1 MDRPSADCS
10 LRSRTDLRRSLS
22 KGDGTTLG
30 MLAPMTESP
39 LFDELNPTQ
48 REAVAATE
56 GPLLVV
62 AGAGSGKTRVLTYRI
77 AHLVRDLGVSPFE
90 ILAITFTNKAAGEMK
105 ERVGS
110 LIGYYGYDMWV
121 STFHSA
127 CVRIL
132 RQEIHHLG
140 YRSSFSIYDDA
151 DSTRLITMCVKDL
164 DMDTKRFPPRQ
175 IKATISKAK
184 NELIDYETYA
194 SSDSGYYH
202 ERVADVY
209 RLYQQRLVE
218 ASAVDFDDILKLT
231 VELLQA
237 FPQILERWQNRFQYI
252 LVDEY
257 QDTNR
262 AQYMLVKMLADKH
275 KNVCVVGDSDQSI
288 YAFRGADMRN
298 IMDFETDYPDAR
310 VVVLEQNYRSTQ
322 TILDAANAVIAN
334 NAGREPK
341 RLWTDE
347 GSGDKIVAFEGQ
359 DEHEEA
365 AYVAEEIARLQD
377 EGVALSDVAVF
388 YRTNA
393 QSRVIEEL
401 FVRFG
406 LTYQVVGG
414 LKYYDRK
421 EVKDALAYLRAVV
434 NPDDQVAIKR
444 IINVPRRSIGDTSIA
459 HIDRFAE
466 ANAIRFLEAL
476 RRADEIEMLM
486 PRAQKAV
493 LEFAAMIDELAV
505 RAGDGPEAGLE
516 AVLNDTGY
524 LDMIRSEKSIEAMGR
539 EENLNE
545 LLGAA
550 AEFEETGPASM
561 GPDEWNA
568 LDGIGKIQMFLES
581 IALVT
586 ATDSAQ
592 DTDKVTL
599 MTLHNAKGLEYPAV
613 FLTGL
618 EDGVFPH
625 MRALGSPKEL
635 EEERRLCYVG
645 ITRAE
650 RKLYVTRA
658 WSRNTWGQN
667 NYNSP
672 SRFLGEIPEHLMK
685 KAERV
690 RRSATMEARTQ
701 TNTVSDTE
709 ISVGDSVT
717 HTHWGAGV
725 VREIVG
731 SGDRA
736 EAVVVFQRHGSKRLL
751 LAWAPLERVS

>member
-1 MDRPSADCS
+1 MS
-10 LRSRTDLRRSLS
+10 
-22 KGDGTTLG
+22 
-30 MLAPMTESP
+30 ESP

-56 GPLLVV
+56 GPVLVV

-105 ERVGS
+105 ERVSS
-110 LIGYYGYDMWV
+110 LIGYFGYDMWV

-132 RQEIHHLG
+132 RQEIAHLG
-140 YRSSFSIYDDA
+140 YRSSFSIYDEG
-151 DSTRLITMCVKDL
+151 DSVRLIGMCVKDL
-164 DMDTKRFPPRQ
+164 DLDTKRFPPRQ
-175 IKATISKAK
+175 IKEAISRAK
-184 NELIDYETYA
+184 NELVDYESFA
-194 SSDSGYYH
+194 SQDSGYYH

-237 FPQILERWQNRFQYI
+237 FPEVLERWQSRFRYI

-262 AQYMLVKMLADKH
+262 AQYVLVKMLGAKH
-275 KNVCVVGDSDQSI
+275 NNVCVVGDSDQSI

-298 IMDFETDYPDAR
+298 IMDFERDYQDAR
-310 VVVLEQNYRSTQ
+310 IVVLEQNYRSTQ
-322 TILDAANAVIAN
+322 TILDAANAVISN

-341 RLWTDE
+341 RLWTDA
-347 GSGDKIVAFEGQ
+347 GSGESIVAFEAE

-365 AYVAEEIARLQD
+365 AFVAEEIARLQD
-377 EGVALSDVAVF
+377 EGLRLNDVAVF

-406 LTYQVVGG
+406 VTYQVVGG

-444 IINVPRRSIGDTSIA
+444 IINVPRRSIGGTSIA
-459 HIDRFAE
+459 HLDRFAE
-466 ANAIRFLEAL
+466 VNGVGFMEAL
-476 RRADEIEMLM
+476 RRADEIDALTG
-486 PRAQKAV
+486 RAQKSI
-493 LEFAAMIDELAV
+493 LEFAGLIDLLAIK
-505 RAGDGPEAGLE
+505 AADGPEAGLDS
-516 AVLNDTGY
+516 VLTDTGY
-524 LDMIRSEKSIEAMGR
+524 LDMIRSERSIEAMGR
-539 EENLNE
+539 EENLKE
-545 LLGAA
+545 LLTAS

-561 GPDEWNA
+561 GPADWEA
-568 LDGIGKIQMFLES
+568 LDGVGKIQMFLES
-581 IALVT
+581 ISLVT
-586 ATDSAQ
+586 AVDSATDSDA
-592 DTDKVTL
+592 VTL

-625 MRALGSPKEL
+625 MRALGDPAEL

-650 RKLYVTRA
+650 DRLYLTRA
-658 WSRNTWGQN
+658 WSRNMWGQN
-667 NYNSP
+667 NYNGP
-672 SRFLGEIPEHLMK
+672 SRFLGEIPDHLMM
-685 KAERV
+685 KAKRA
-690 RRSATMEARTQ
+690 RRSATLEARHPTA
-701 TNTVSDTE
+701 TVSDAE
-709 ISVGDSVT
+709 IAVGDKVR
-717 HTHWGAGV
+717 HTHWGEGV

-731 SGDRA
+731 RGDRA
-736 EAVVVFQRHGSKRLL
+736 EAVVAFDVNGTKRLL
-751 LAWAPLERVS
+751 LAWAPLKKVS

>member
-1 MDRPSADCS
+1 MSESA
-10 LRSRTDLRRSLS
+10 L
-22 KGDGTTLG
+22 
-30 MLAPMTESP
+30 LA
-39 LFDELNPTQ
+39 DLNPSQ

-56 GPLLVV
+56 GPVLVV

-77 AHLVRDLGVSPFE
+77 AHLVRDLGVSPYE

-105 ERVGS
+105 ERVARLVGPVANN
-110 LIGYYGYDMWV
+110 MWV

-132 RQEIHHLG
+132 RQEIHRLG

-151 DSTRLITMCVKDL
+151 DSTRLITMVIKDL
-164 DMDTKRFPPRQ
+164 DLDPKRFPPRRM
-175 IKATISKAK
+175 KATISKAK

-194 SSDSGYYH
+194 SQDSGFYH
-202 ERVADVY
+202 EKVSDIF

-218 ASAVDFDDILKLT
+218 ASAVDFDDILSLT
-231 VELLQA
+231 VEILQA
-237 FPQILERWQNRFQYI
+237 FPEVLERWQNRFQYI

-257 QDTNR
+257 QDTNQ
-262 AQYMLVKMLADKH
+262 AQYMLVKMLAAKH
-275 KNVCVVGDSDQSI
+275 RNVCVVGDSDQSI

-298 IMDFETDYPDAR
+298 IMGFEKDYPDTR
-310 VVVLEQNYRSTQ
+310 VILLEQNYRSTQ

-334 NAGREPK
+334 NASRQPK

-347 GSGDKIVAFEGQ
+347 GAGEQIVVFEAE

-365 AYVAEEIARLQD
+365 AYIAEEIARLQD
-377 EGVALSDVAVF
+377 TGVGLDDVAVF

-406 LTYQVVGG
+406 IMYQVVGG

-421 EVKDALAYLRAVV
+421 EVKDALAYLRAIV

-444 IINVPRRSIGDTSIA
+444 IINTPKRAIGDTSVA

-466 ANAIRFLEAL
+466 SVGLTFMDAL
-476 RRADEIEMLM
+476 RRVDEIDALTG
-486 PRAQKAV
+486 RAQNAIAEFVAVMDVLADKA
-493 LEFAAMIDELAV
+493 A
-505 RAGDGPEAGLE
+505 DGPEGALE
-516 AVLNDTGY
+516 AALNDTGY
-524 LDMIRSEKSIEAMGR
+524 FDMIRAERTIEAMGR
-539 EENLNE
+539 EENLKE

-561 GPDEWNA
+561 GPEEWNQ
-568 LDGIGKIQMFLES
+568 LDGVGKLQMFLES
-581 IALVT
+581 ISLV
-586 ATDSAQ
+586 ADLDSVEN
-592 DTDKVTL
+592 TEVVTL

-625 MRALGSPKEL
+625 VRSLGDPKEL

-645 ITRAE
+645 LTRAE
-650 RKLYVTRA
+650 QRLYLTRA
-658 WSRNTWGQN
+658 WTRNMWGQN
-667 NYNSP
+667 NYNGP
-672 SRFLGEIPEHLMK
+672 SRFLGEIPDHLTT
-685 KAERV
+685 KAKRV
-690 RRSATMEARTQ
+690 RRSATMESRTQ
-701 TNTVSDTE
+701 TATVSDTD
-709 ISVGDSVT
+709 ISIGDRVR
-717 HTHWGAGV
+717 HTHWGEGAV
-725 VREIVG
+725 KEIVG
-731 SGDRA
+731 VGDRA
-736 EAVVVFQRHGSKRLL
+736 EAVVVFDAHGSKRLL
-751 LAWAPLERVS
+751 LAWAPLEKLE

>member
-1 MDRPSADCS
+1 MSESA
-10 LRSRTDLRRSLS
+10 L
-22 KGDGTTLG
+22 
-30 MLAPMTESP
+30 LA
-39 LFDELNPTQ
+39 DLNPSQ

-56 GPLLVV
+56 GPVLVV

-77 AHLVRDLGVSPFE
+77 AHLVRDLGVSPYE

-105 ERVGS
+105 ERVARLVGPVANN
-110 LIGYYGYDMWV
+110 MWV

-132 RQEIHHLG
+132 RQEIHRLG

-151 DSTRLITMCVKDL
+151 DSTRLITMVIKDL
-164 DMDTKRFPPRQ
+164 DLDPKRFPPRRM
-175 IKATISKAK
+175 KATISKAK

-194 SSDSGYYH
+194 SQDSGFYH
-202 ERVADVY
+202 EKGSDIF

-218 ASAVDFDDILKLT
+218 ASAVDFDDILSLT
-231 VELLQA
+231 VEILQA
-237 FPQILERWQNRFQYI
+237 FPEVLERWQNRFQYI

-257 QDTNR
+257 QDTNQ
-262 AQYMLVKMLADKH
+262 AQYMLVKMLAAKH
-275 KNVCVVGDSDQSI
+275 RNVCVVGDSDQSI

-298 IMDFETDYPDAR
+298 IMGFEKDYPDTR
-310 VVVLEQNYRSTQ
+310 VILLEQNYRSTQ

-334 NAGREPK
+334 NASRQPK

-347 GSGDKIVAFEGQ
+347 GAGEQIVVFEAE

-365 AYVAEEIARLQD
+365 AYIAEEIARLQD
-377 EGVALSDVAVF
+377 TGVGLDDVAVF

-406 LTYQVVGG
+406 IMYQVVGG

-421 EVKDALAYLRAVV
+421 EVKDALAYLRAIV

-444 IINVPRRSIGDTSIA
+444 IINTPKRAIGDTSVA

-466 ANAIRFLEAL
+466 SVGLTFMDAL
-476 RRADEIEMLM
+476 RRVDEIDALTG
-486 PRAQKAV
+486 RAQNAIAEFVAVMDVLADKA
-493 LEFAAMIDELAV
+493 A
-505 RAGDGPEAGLE
+505 DGPEGALE
-516 AVLNDTGY
+516 AALNDTGY
-524 LDMIRSEKSIEAMGR
+524 FDMIRAERTIEAMGR
-539 EENLNE
+539 EENLKE

-561 GPDEWNA
+561 GPEEWNQ
-568 LDGIGKIQMFLES
+568 LDGVGKLQMFLES
-581 IALVT
+581 ISLV
-586 ATDSAQ
+586 ADLDSVEN
-592 DTDKVTL
+592 TEVVTL

-625 MRALGSPKEL
+625 VRSLGDPKEL

-645 ITRAE
+645 LTRAE
-650 RKLYVTRA
+650 QRLYLTRA
-658 WSRNTWGQN
+658 WTRNMWGQN
-667 NYNSP
+667 NYNGP
-672 SRFLGEIPEHLMK
+672 SRFLGEIPDHLTT
-685 KAERV
+685 KAKRV
-690 RRSATMEARTQ
+690 RRSATMESRTQ
-701 TNTVSDTE
+701 TATASDTD
-709 ISVGDSVT
+709 ISIGDRVR
-717 HTHWGAGV
+717 HTHWGEGAV
-725 VREIVG
+725 KEIVG
-731 SGDRA
+731 VGDRA
-736 EAVVVFQRHGSKRLL
+736 EAVVVFDAHGSKRLL
-751 LAWAPLERVS
+751 LAWAPLEKLE

>member
-1 MDRPSADCS
+1 MPD
-10 LRSRTDLRRSLS
+10 
-22 KGDGTTLG
+22 
-30 MLAPMTESP
+30 SP

-56 GPLLVV
+56 GAVLVV

-105 ERVGS
+105 DRVAS

-140 YRSSFSIYDDA
+140 YRSSFSIYDES
-151 DSTRLITMCVKDL
+151 DSVRLITMCIKDL
-164 DMDTKRFPPRQ
+164 DMDTKRFPPKQ
-175 IKATISKAK
+175 AKATISKAK

-194 SSDSGYYH
+194 ASDSGYYH

-237 FPQILERWQNRFQYI
+237 FPQVLERWQKHFRYI

-257 QDTNR
+257 QDTNK
-262 AQYMLVKMLADKH
+262 AQYILVKLLAEKH
-275 KNVCVVGDSDQSI
+275 GNVCVVGDSDQSI

-298 IMDFETDYPDAR
+298 IMDFEKDYPDAR
-310 VVVLEQNYRSTQ
+310 VIVLDQNYRSTQ

-334 NAGREPK
+334 NAGRQPK
-341 RLWTDE
+341 HLWTDE
-347 GSGDKIVAFEGQ
+347 GAGDPITIFEAQ
-359 DEHEEA
+359 DEREEA
-365 AYVAEEIARLQD
+365 AFVAEEVARLQD
-377 EGVALSDVAVF
+377 KGVGLDEIAVF

-406 LTYQVVGG
+406 VTYQVVGG

-421 EVKDALAYLRAVV
+421 EVKDALAYLRAIV

-444 IINVPRRSIGDTSIA
+444 IINVPRRAIGDTSVA
-459 HIDRFAE
+459 HVDRFAE
-466 ANAIRFLEAL
+466 SQGIGFLGAL
-476 RRADEIEMLM
+476 RRAGEVTALTV
-486 PRAQKAV
+486 RAQKAM
-493 LEFAAMIDELAV
+493 LEFAALIDALAE
-505 RAGDGPEAGLE
+505 RAAGGPHAGLD

-539 EENLNE
+539 EENLKE

-561 GPDEWNA
+561 GPDEWDA
-568 LDGIGKIQMFLES
+568 LDGIEKIQMFLEAIS
-581 IALVT
+581 LVT
-586 ATDSAQ
+586 ATDNAKS
-592 DTDKVTL
+592 TDAVTL

-625 MRALGSPKEL
+625 MRALGDPKEL

-650 RKLYVTRA
+650 KHLYLTRA
-658 WSRNTWGQN
+658 WTRTMWGAA
-667 NYNSP
+667 NYNSA
-672 SRFLGEIPEHLMK
+672 SRFLGEIPDHLLDEAK
-685 KAERV
+685 RA
-690 RRSATMEARTQ
+690 RRSATMESRTR
-701 TNTVSDTE
+701 TVTVSDSDV
-709 ISVGDSVT
+709 SVGDLVR
-717 HTHWGAGV
+717 HTHWGEGTV
-725 VREIVG
+725 LEIVG
-731 SGDRA
+731 AGDRA
-736 EAVVVFQRHGSKRLL
+736 EAVVAFSAHGTKRLL
-751 LAWAPLERVS
+751 LAWAPLEKVN

>member
-1 MDRPSADCS
+1 M
-10 LRSRTDLRRSLS
+10 TDF
-22 KGDGTTLG
+22 
-30 MLAPMTESP
+30 P
-39 LFDELNPTQ
+39 LFDDLNPTQ

-56 GPLLVV
+56 GPVLVV

-105 ERVGS
+105 ERVAS

-140 YRSSFSIYDDA
+140 YRSSFSIYDEA
-151 DSTRLITMCVKDL
+151 DSTRLITMCIKDL
-164 DMDTKRFPPRQ
+164 DMDTKRFAPRQ
-175 IKATISKAK
+175 VKATISKAK

-202 ERVADVY
+202 DRVADVY
-209 RLYQQRLVE
+209 RLYQQKLVE

-231 VELLQA
+231 VELLQV
-237 FPQILERWQNRFQYI
+237 FPEILERWQKRFQYI

-262 AQYMLVKMLADKH
+262 AQYMFVKMLGDKH

-298 IMDFETDYPDAR
+298 IMDFGTDYPDAKI
-310 VVVLEQNYRSTQ
+310 VVLEQNYRSTQ

-347 GSGDKIVAFEGQ
+347 GSGDEIVVFEGQ

-377 EGVALSDVAVF
+377 DDLDLSSIAVF

-406 LTYQVVGG
+406 ITYQVVGG

-421 EVKDALAYLRAVV
+421 EVKDALAYMRAVV

-466 ANAIRFLEAL
+466 VQGIGFLEAL
-476 RRADEIEMLM
+476 RRADEITALM

-493 LEFAAMIDELAV
+493 LEFASLIDRLAH
-505 RAGDGPEAGLE
+505 RGADGPEVALE

-524 LDMIRSEKSIEAMGR
+524 LDMLRAEKSIEAMGR
-539 EENLNE
+539 EENLKE

-625 MRALGSPKEL
+625 MRALGDPKEL

-650 RKLYVTRA
+650 RKLYLTRA
-658 WSRNTWGQN
+658 YSRNTWGQN
-667 NYNSP
+667 NYNGP
-672 SRFLGEIPEHLMK
+672 SRFLSEIPEHLME
-685 KAERV
+685 KAERA
-690 RRSATMEARTQ
+690 RRSATMEARTP
-701 TNTVSDTE
+701 TNTVSDAE

-717 HTHWGAGV
+717 HSHWGAGV
-725 VREIVG
+725 VSEIVG

-736 EAVVVFQRHGSKRLL
+736 EAVVVFKGYGTKRLL
-751 LAWAPLERVS
+751 LAWAPLEKVS